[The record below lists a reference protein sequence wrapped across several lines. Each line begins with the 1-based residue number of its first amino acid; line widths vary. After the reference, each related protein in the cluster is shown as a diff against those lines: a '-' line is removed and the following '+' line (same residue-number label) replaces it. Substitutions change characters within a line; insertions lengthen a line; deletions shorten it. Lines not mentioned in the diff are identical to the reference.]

1 MSIPEIE
8 ENYKYPWGKNSLSR
22 CAECSESVRPQKAR
36 RVLAEQL
43 TKVREDQDAFTELE
57 EFFRAE
63 NPISHEEI
71 RDQIGN
77 WNKKHSSK
85 LNADEFFQKRL
96 NEFLQKKIPTEKS
109 SIIYMQKFKKFLF
122 QIFPF
127 TSEVIFSLINN
138 PKNPLKK
145 IYDSINSKP
154 NKDKLSKILKSIKE
168 SKLIGENSSDRLI
181 DNLIALGFSAE
192 DIFSDL
198 NRELTKVKTA
208 LERSGEEILEAVGST
223 NSDTMTID
231 TQASPSENNSM
242 IDYKNHA
249 RDLGNLQVMLIGLFD
264 FVSGAQDKPA
274 HKNLLIPIYRSFF
287 RSLEINTDQLVE
299 LNQIYKPDFLP
310 KLYHP
315 LCLPFIDNIQKQ
327 QAETKSFCAEK
338 LKTLI
343 KNLLPLSNLEHNQ
356 NLIWRAFETLN
367 EIDKKSAQE
376 LAKNIIQD
384 PSIKLTRLI
393 RHKIFSILLSS
404 PENSTFIID
413 LLSPSPHQKKNFIAF
428 IANFNKANQ
437 SSVKSIL
444 EDPKLDFKKFY
455 RVFSSEF
462 LDSNPTELDYL
473 IDLDTENKIR
483 YRIYEQY
490 ESNPDLIPNLEELDR
505 NRPFRKWLES
515 LIEEPENGH
524 QSST

>member
-1 MSIPEIE
+1 MTIPEKHKYLW
-8 ENYKYPWGKNSLSR
+8 ENYPNHR
-22 CAECSESVRPQKAR
+22 CAECSKSVQPQKVTRA
-36 RVLAEQL
+36 LAKQL
-43 TKVREDQDAFTELE
+43 AKMQKDQDAIAELE
-57 EFFRAE
+57 NFFQAE
-63 NPISHEEI
+63 NPINHEEI
-71 RDQIGN
+71 RDQIRN
-77 WNKKHSSK
+77 WNKKHSTK
-85 LNADEFFQKRL
+85 LFVDETFQMRL
-96 NEFLQKKIPTEKS
+96 NGFLQKKIPTEKS

-122 QIFPF
+122 QTFPF

-138 PKNPLKK
+138 PKNPLKI

-154 NKDKLSKILKSIKE
+154 NKEKLSKILKSIKE
-168 SKLIGENSSDRLI
+168 SKLIGENCSDRLI

-192 DIFSDL
+192 AIFSGL
-198 NRELTKVKTA
+198 NRELTKVKRA

-223 NSDTMTID
+223 NSDTMIID
-231 TQASPSENNSM
+231 KQASPSETNSM

-264 FVSGAQDKPA
+264 FVSDAQDKST

-287 RSLEINTDQLVE
+287 RSLEINTEQLVE
-299 LNQIYKPDFLP
+299 LHQIYKQGFLS

-315 LCLPFIDNIQKQ
+315 LCLPFINNVQEQ
-327 QAETKSFCAEK
+327 QATTKSFCAEK

-376 LAKNIIQD
+376 LAKDRIQD

-393 RHKIFSILLSS
+393 RHKIFSILLSN

-428 IANFNKANQ
+428 MANFNKANR
-437 SSVKSIL
+437 SIVKSIL
-444 EDPKLDFKKFY
+444 ENPNLDFKKFY
-455 RVFSSEF
+455 RVFSNEF
-462 LDSNPTELDYL
+462 LDSNPTKLDYL
-473 IDLDTENKIR
+473 INIDTENKIR
-483 YRIYEQY
+483 YRIYELY
-490 ESNPDLIPNLEELDR
+490 ESNPDLIPKLEELDQ
-505 NRPFRKWLES
+505 NSPFRKWLES
-515 LIEEPENGH
+515 LIQEPENGH
-524 QSST
+524 D

>member
-1 MSIPEIE
+1 MSIPEIG
-8 ENYKYPWGKNSLSR
+8 ENYKYLWGNNPR
-22 CAECSESVRPQKAR
+22 PHCAECSESVRPQKVTRA
-36 RVLAEQL
+36 LAKQL
-43 TKVREDQDAFTELE
+43 AKMQKDQDAFTELE
-57 EFFRAE
+57 KFFQDE
-63 NPISHEEI
+63 NLISHEEI
-71 RDQIGN
+71 REQIHN
-77 WNKKHSSK
+77 WNKKHSTK
-85 LNADEFFQKRL
+85 LFVDETFQMRL
-96 NEFLQKKIPTEKS
+96 NGFLQKKIPTEKS

-122 QIFPF
+122 QTFPF

-138 PKNPLKK
+138 PKNPLKI

-154 NKDKLSKILKSIKE
+154 NKDKLYKILESIKE

-181 DNLIALGFSAE
+181 GNLIALGFSAE
-192 DIFSDL
+192 AIFSGL

-208 LERSGEEILEAVGST
+208 LERSGQEILEAVGST
-223 NSDTMTID
+223 HSDTMTLD
-231 TQASPSENNSM
+231 TEASPSETNSM
-242 IDYKNHA
+242 NDYKNHA
-249 RDLGNLQVMLIGLFD
+249 RDLGNLQVMLIGLFN
-264 FVSGAQDKPA
+264 FVSGAQDKST
-274 HKNLLIPIYRSFF
+274 HRNLLIPIYRSFF
-287 RSLEINTDQLVE
+287 RSLEINTEQLVD

-315 LCLPFIDNIQKQ
+315 LCLPFINNVQEQ

-343 KNLLPLSNLEHNQ
+343 ENLLPLSNLEHNQ

-384 PSIKLTRLI
+384 PSIKLTQLI
-393 RHKIFSILLSS
+393 RHEIFSILLSS

-428 IANFNKANQ
+428 ITNFNKANR

-444 EDPKLDFKKFY
+444 ENPKLNFMKFY
-455 RVFSSEF
+455 RVFSNEF

-483 YRIYEQY
+483 YR
-490 ESNPDLIPNLEELDR
+490 
-505 NRPFRKWLES
+505 
-515 LIEEPENGH
+515 G
-524 QSST
+524 